1 MARKSQ
7 RLRRQRR
14 VERMKA
20 REQQN
25 STPVEDNSVMIQK
38 VLEVVPQEIIEST
51 NPIIDTLFGVE
62 EETTT
67 EPQEIIETQE
77 NPIEE
82 KVVEELI
89 EIEKEIINLF
99 ENSVI
104 EPEPIVA
111 PKINLGSLL
120 KRELLVIAK
129 EKNLQDI
136 SSKNTKAQII
146 AAIQSAN

>member
-7 RLRRQRR
+7 RFRRQRR
-14 VERMKA
+14 IERMKA

-51 NPIIDTLFGVE
+51 NPIIDTLFEVE
-62 EETTT
+62 EETAT

-77 NPIEE
+77 NPTEE
-82 KVVEELI
+82 EVVEE
-89 EIEKEIINLF
+89 EIINLF

-111 PKINLGSLL
+111 PKINLKSLL
-120 KRELLVIAK
+120 KRELLAIAK

>member
-14 VERMKA
+14 IERMKA

-38 VLEVVPQEIIEST
+38 VLEVVPQEIVEST
-51 NPIIDTLFGVE
+51 NPIIDTLFDVE
-62 EETTT
+62 EETATK
-67 EPQEIIETQE
+67 PQEIIEAQE
-77 NPIEE
+77 NPTEE
-82 KVVEELI
+82 EVVEE
-89 EIEKEIINLF
+89 EIINLF

-111 PKINLGSLL
+111 PKINLKSLL
-120 KRELLVIAK
+120 KRELLAIAK

>member
-14 VERMKA
+14 IERMKA

-25 STPVEDNSVMIQK
+25 SAPVEDNSVMIQK
-38 VLEVVPQEIIEST
+38 VLETVPQEIIEST
-51 NPIIDTLFGVE
+51 NPIIDTLFNVE
-62 EETTT
+62 EETTA
-67 EPQEIIETQE
+67 EPQE
-77 NPIEE
+77 NPTEE
-82 KVVEELI
+82 EVVEE
-89 EIEKEIINLF
+89 EIINLF

-111 PKINLGSLL
+111 PKINLKSLL
-120 KRELLVIAK
+120 KRELLAIAK

>member
-14 VERMKA
+14 IERMKA
-20 REQQN
+20 REQHN
-25 STPVEDNSVMIQK
+25 NAPVEDNSVMIQK
-38 VLEVVPQEIIEST
+38 VLESVPQEIIEST
-51 NPIIDTLFGVE
+51 NPIIDTLFEVE

-67 EPQEIIETQE
+67 EPQEIIEDQE
-77 NPIEE
+77 NPTEE
-82 KVVEELI
+82 EVVEE
-89 EIEKEIINLF
+89 EIINLF

-111 PKINLGSLL
+111 PKINLKSLL
-120 KRELLVIAK
+120 KRELLAIAK

>member
-14 VERMKA
+14 IERMKA

-38 VLEVVPQEIIEST
+38 VLESVPQGIIGST
-51 NPIIDTLFGVE
+51 NPIIDTLFGIE
-62 EETTT
+62 KETTT
-67 EPQEIIETQE
+67 EPQE
-77 NPIEE
+77 N
-82 KVVEELI
+82 LI
-89 EIEKEIINLF
+89 EEIINLF

-111 PKINLGSLL
+111 PKINLKGLL
-120 KRELLVIAK
+120 KRELLALAK
-129 EKNLQDI
+129 EKNLTGV
-136 SSKNTKAQII
+136 SFKNTKAQII
-146 AAIQSAN
+146 AAIESQK

>member
-14 VERMKA
+14 IERMKA
-20 REQQN
+20 REQQ
-25 STPVEDNSVMIQK
+25 SSAPVEDNSVMIQK
-38 VLEVVPQEIIEST
+38 VLEAVPQEIVEST
-51 NPIIDTLFGVE
+51 NPIIDTLFEVE

-67 EPQEIIETQE
+67 EPQEIIEDQE
-77 NPIEE
+77 NPTEE
-82 KVVEELI
+82 EVVEE
-89 EIEKEIINLF
+89 EIINLF

-120 KRELLVIAK
+120 KRELLAIAK

>member
-7 RLRRQRR
+7 RFRRQRR
-14 VERMKA
+14 IERMKA

-51 NPIIDTLFGVE
+51 NPIIDTLFEVE
-62 EETTT
+62 EETAT

-77 NPIEE
+77 NPTEE
-82 KVVEELI
+82 EVVEE
-89 EIEKEIINLF
+89 EIINLF

-120 KRELLVIAK
+120 KRELLAIAK